1 MVNPPA
7 LVGTPARRPPAW
19 QRWLLNAM
27 YNFDRYT
34 IDDWLGLMRDHL
46 QRPGGATP
54 MQTARYTVDVLRHVS
69 RLTSATASL
78 ASHGDRAARSQLA
91 DAALDLKSALDR
103 LHEARDQLLKAAG
116 AERVTDMG

>member
-34 IDDWLGLMRDHL
+34 IDDWRGLMGDHL
-46 QRPGGATP
+46 QRPKGATA
-54 MQTARYTVDVLRHVS
+54 MQTAHYTVDLLRHV
-69 RLTSATASL
+69 RALTSATAIL
-78 ASHGDRAARSQLA
+78 ASHGHPAARSQLA

-103 LHEARDQLLKAAG
+103 LYEARDELLKSAG
-116 AERVTDMG
+116 AERVTDAD